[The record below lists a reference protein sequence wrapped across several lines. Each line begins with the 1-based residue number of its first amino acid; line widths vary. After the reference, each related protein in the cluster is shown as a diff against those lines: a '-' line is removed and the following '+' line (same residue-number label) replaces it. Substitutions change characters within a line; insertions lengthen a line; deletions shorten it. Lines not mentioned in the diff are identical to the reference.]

1 MARQWLASL
10 KVQLPRKLEEF
21 AHNDATG
28 GVIMMFCTVLALVL
42 QNGSYSTSYRHWL
55 EMSAGV
61 VFGDFSLI
69 KPLLLWINDG
79 LITIFFFSIGLELK
93 IEFIKGHLS
102 DRRNIILPSLG
113 AFAGIV
119 FPSLFFIAFNYDNA
133 FAMRGWAIPTSTD
146 TAFSLALLLLLGS
159 RVPASLKIFL
169 LSMAIFDDI
178 GAILVIALFYT
189 SELSGPA
196 LILAAFA
203 LMCLLTLNYFG
214 ASRHM
219 FYVFFGVI
227 MWFAILKSGVH
238 ATLAGIIT
246 AFCIPMKNA
255 DDQPMVEPIYHSLKM
270 WVALVVLPI
279 FTIANAGVDLS
290 MIDLNG
296 LFSPVSLGIFTG
308 LFFGKQIGIFLV
320 IWLCIKFRIV
330 KMPVDATYPQIYGVC
345 ILTGIGFSMSM
356 FIDTL
361 AYQGSNVFEYAD
373 SLAILL
379 ASLCSGVCGY
389 CYLRF
394 FACRTKAIEY
404 RPWLPAPQGYRGSMA
419 TANLY
424 TLEAPIQG
432 PASVAPTAALVA
444 EAAARAAA
452 ARQAAE
458 AAEEAANAAQLAAE
472 VAQKVAATEE
482 VDDKTVAEVQLAAA
496 QAAQAAASAAVSTS
510 KLDDSEETA
519 DTAEAAAAALE
530 AAQAVADSAAEAVE
544 EATAAEEAAKA
555 EEEAKAEEAEEAE
568 ATAESAVNE
577 AIDAAQETIGAETDD
592 AAEAGAES
600 VVMALAK
607 VQSAQNKAETQ
618 PESTASNEQ
627 VASAPTPNVSA
638 PSAETAAPGAPATD
652 ESDAA
657 ASQSAALASDSHQ
670 ESAQGE
676 SAQKPEAKQSE
687 SKAQADK
694 KAEAKAQSE
703 EKGESDKDEDEGGVL
718 SSVVETTVKVAK
730 AVTTLVKGE
739 DEDTEP
745 KSKDEGAK
753 KAEAQAESDKSEAD
767 QQAADKKTEQKS
779 DKKTEQKSD
788 KKAEQKDEDE
798 SEDEGGVLSSVVETT
813 VKVAKAVTSLVKP
826 DSEDEAE
833 DSEKDKSEKAEKVKT
848 EKAKSAKDEAAEEPE
863 TEEDT
868 VAEDA
873 EKYLKHIVAKAQAQV
888 LQKPKQVKTDEEL
901 AAIRARAEALAA
913 SMAKPQAT
921 LVEHEDE
928 PKEAEESAESVT
940 GLRVADVAPEA
951 VTAAPTEPAA
961 EGTGLKVSEVLAPQ
975 GTEAAEKAPVSEK
988 AQVTKAPSA
997 TEAASSAQDPEQ
1009 PQVQA
1014 ESKVEPQVQAAPK
1027 DAESK

>member
-61 VFGDFSLI
+61 MFGDFSLI

-320 IWLCIKFRIV
+320 IWLCIKLRVV

-379 ASLCSGVCGY
+379 ASLCSGVFGY
-389 CYLRF
+389 CFLRF

-404 RPWLPAPQGYRGSMA
+404 RPWLPAPHGYRGSMA

-458 AAEEAANAAQLAAE
+458 AAEEAANAAQVAAE

-544 EATAAEEAAKA
+544 EAAKA
-555 EEEAKAEEAEEAE
+555 EEEAIAAEEAAQAEEEAQAEAE
-568 ATAESAVNE
+568 AQDDKSAATSEAAINE
-577 AIDAAQETIGAETDD
+577 AIDAAQETIAAETDD

-600 VVMALAK
+600 VVVAVAKAQAAESQAEAAPAAEEGAKAAEDSGAAETKSAAALAESS
-607 VQSAQNKAETQ
+607 QGKAEQ
-618 PESTASNEQ
+618 K
-627 VASAPTPNVSA
+627 
-638 PSAETAAPGAPATD
+638 D
-652 ESDAA
+652 ESD
-657 ASQSAALASDSHQ
+657 
-670 ESAQGE
+670 
-676 SAQKPEAKQSE
+676 QKV
-687 SKAQADK
+687 QADK
-694 KAEAKAQSE
+694 KAESDKKTESE
-703 EKGESDKDEDEGGVL
+703 DKGESDKAEDEGGVL

-739 DEDTEP
+739 DEETEP

-753 KAEAQAESDKSEAD
+753 KAASAEQAEAEKSEAD
-767 QQAADKKTEQKS
+767 QKADDKKADKTA
-779 DKKTEQKSD
+779 D
-788 KKAEQKDEDE
+788 KKAEQAADKAADKKADDKKAEPKAEDDQE
-798 SEDEGGVLSSVVETT
+798 EEGGVLSSVVETT
-813 VKVAKAVTSLVKP
+813 VKVAKAVTSLVKS

-833 DSEKDKSEKAEKVKT
+833 GSEKDKSENTEKVKTDKAKT
-848 EKAKSAKDEAAEEPE
+848 EKAKSAKDEAADEPE
-863 TEEDT
+863 SEEDT

-888 LQKPKQVKTDEEL
+888 LQTPKQVKTDEEL

-921 LVEHEDE
+921 LVEPEGE
-928 PKEAEESAESVT
+928 PKDTEEGAEPAT
-940 GLRVADVAPEA
+940 GLKVADVAPEA
-951 VTAAPTEPAA
+951 VSAATTAPTAAPAAETSGLKVADVLATEPAQPSETMDQA
-961 EGTGLKVSEVLAPQ
+961 E
-975 GTEAAEKAPVSEK
+975 
-988 AQVTKAPSA
+988 
-997 TEAASSAQDPEQ
+997 
-1009 PQVQA
+1009 A
-1014 ESKVEPQVQAAPK
+1014 ESKAQAAAK
-1027 DAESK
+1027 DPESK

>member
-246 AFCIPMKNA
+246 AFCIPMKDA

-404 RPWLPAPQGYRGSMA
+404 RPWLPAPHGYRGSMA

-600 VVMALAK
+600 VVMAVAK

-638 PSAETAAPGAPATD
+638 PSAETAAPSAPATD

-670 ESAQGE
+670 ESAPGE

-687 SKAQADK
+687 SKAQAD
-694 KAEAKAQSE
+694 
-703 EKGESDKDEDEGGVL
+703 
-718 SSVVETTVKVAK
+718 
-730 AVTTLVKGE
+730 
-739 DEDTEP
+739 
-745 KSKDEGAK
+745 K

-928 PKEAEESAESVT
+928 PKEAEESAEPVT
-940 GLRVADVAPEA
+940 GLRVADVAPKA

-988 AQVTKAPSA
+988 APVTKAPSA
-997 TEAASSAQDPEQ
+997 TEAASSAQDTEQ

>member
-1 MARQWLASL
+1 MAQQWLASL

-61 VFGDFSLI
+61 MFGDFSLI

-255 DDQPMVEPIYHSLKM
+255 DDKPMVEPIYHSLKM

-320 IWLCIKFRIV
+320 IWLCIKLRVV

-379 ASLCSGVCGY
+379 ASLCSGVFGY

-458 AAEEAANAAQLAAE
+458 AAEEAANAAQVAAE

-544 EATAAEEAAKA
+544 EAAKAEEEATAAEEAAKA
-555 EEEAKAEEAEEAE
+555 EEEAQAEAE
-568 ATAESAVNE
+568 AQDDKSAATSEAAVNE
-577 AIDAAQETIGAETDD
+577 AIDAAQETIAAETDD
-592 AAEAGAES
+592 AAEAGAEL
-600 VVMALAK
+600 VVVAVAK
-607 VQSAQNKAETQ
+607 AQAAESQAEAVPAAEEGTKAAEDSGVAETK
-618 PESTASNEQ
+618 
-627 VASAPTPNVSA
+627 SA
-638 PSAETAAPGAPATD
+638 AAPAESSQD
-652 ESDAA
+652 EAEQKDKSD
-657 ASQSAALASDSHQ
+657 L
-670 ESAQGE
+670 
-676 SAQKPEAKQSE
+676 KV
-687 SKAQADK
+687 QADK
-694 KAEAKAQSE
+694 KAESDK
-703 EKGESDKDEDEGGVL
+703 KTESDKKAESEDKGQSDKAEDEGGVL

-739 DEDTEP
+739 DEEAEP

-753 KAEAQAESDKSEAD
+753 KAASAEQAESDKSEAD
-767 QQAADKKTEQKS
+767 QKADEKKADKTA
-779 DKKTEQKSD
+779 D
-788 KKAEQKDEDE
+788 KKAEQAADKAADKKADDKKAESK
-798 SEDEGGVLSSVVETT
+798 SEDDQEEEGGVLSSVVETT
-813 VKVAKAVTSLVKP
+813 VKVAKAVTSLVKS

-833 DSEKDKSEKAEKVKT
+833 GSEKEKSEKTEKVKT
-848 EKAKSAKDEAAEEPE
+848 EKAKSAKDEAADEPD

-888 LQKPKQVKTDEEL
+888 LQTPKQVKTDEEL

-921 LVEHEDE
+921 LVEPEGE
-928 PKEAEESAESVT
+928 PKDTEESAEPAT
-940 GLRVADVAPEA
+940 GLKVADVAPETVSA
-951 VTAAPTEPAA
+951 ATTAPTAAPAAETSGLKVADVLATEPAQP
-961 EGTGLKVSEVLAPQ
+961 SE
-975 GTEAAEKAPVSEK
+975 
-988 AQVTKAPSA
+988 TKDQ
-997 TEAASSAQDPEQ
+997 AASNAEPQAQAAAKDPE
-1009 PQVQA
+1009 
-1014 ESKVEPQVQAAPK
+1014 SK
-1027 DAESK
+1027 

>member
-61 VFGDFSLI
+61 MFGDFSLI

-255 DDQPMVEPIYHSLKM
+255 DDKPMVEPIYHSLKM

-320 IWLCIKFRIV
+320 IWLCIKLRVV

-379 ASLCSGVCGY
+379 ASLCSGVFGY

-404 RPWLPAPQGYRGSMA
+404 RPWLPAPHGYRGSMA

-458 AAEEAANAAQLAAE
+458 AAEEAANAAQVAAE

-544 EATAAEEAAKA
+544 EAAKAEEEATAAEEAAQA
-555 EEEAKAEEAEEAE
+555 EEEAQDDKSTATSEA
-568 ATAESAVNE
+568 AVNE
-577 AIDAAQETIGAETDD
+577 AIDAAQETIAAETDD
-592 AAEAGAES
+592 AAEAGAEL
-600 VVMALAK
+600 VVVAVAK
-607 VQSAQNKAETQ
+607 AQAAESQ
-618 PESTASNEQ
+618 
-627 VASAPTPNVSA
+627 
-638 PSAETAAPGAPATD
+638 AEAAPVAEEGTKAAEDSGAVETKSAAAPA
-652 ESDAA
+652 ES
-657 ASQSAALASDSHQ
+657 S
-670 ESAQGE
+670 QGE
-676 SAQKPEAKQSE
+676 AEQKDKSDQ
-687 SKAQADK
+687 KAQADK
-694 KAEAKAQSE
+694 KAESADKAESE
-703 EKGESDKDEDEGGVL
+703 DKGQSDKAEDEGGVL

-739 DEDTEP
+739 DEEAEP

-753 KAEAQAESDKSEAD
+753 KAASAEQAEADKSEAD
-767 QQAADKKTEQKS
+767 QKADEKKADKAA
-779 DKKTEQKSD
+779 D
-788 KKAEQKDEDE
+788 KKAEQPADKAADKKAETKAEDDQE
-798 SEDEGGVLSSVVETT
+798 EEGGVLSSVVETT
-813 VKVAKAVTSLVKP
+813 VKVAKAVTSLVKS

-833 DSEKDKSEKAEKVKT
+833 GSEKEKSEKTEKVKTEKAKT
-848 EKAKSAKDEAAEEPE
+848 EKAKSAKDEAADEPE
-863 TEEDT
+863 SEEDT

-888 LQKPKQVKTDEEL
+888 LQTPKQVKTDEEL

-921 LVEHEDE
+921 LVEPEGE
-928 PKEAEESAESVT
+928 PKDSEEGAEPAT
-940 GLRVADVAPEA
+940 GLKVADVAPEA
-951 VTAAPTEPAA
+951 VSAATTAPTAAPAAETSGLKVADVLATEPAQP
-961 EGTGLKVSEVLAPQ
+961 SE
-975 GTEAAEKAPVSEK
+975 
-988 AQVTKAPSA
+988 TKDQ
-997 TEAASSAQDPEQ
+997 AASNAEPQAQAAAKDPE
-1009 PQVQA
+1009 
-1014 ESKVEPQVQAAPK
+1014 SK
-1027 DAESK
+1027 

>member
-61 VFGDFSLI
+61 MFGDFSLI

-255 DDQPMVEPIYHSLKM
+255 DDKPMVEPIYHSLKM

-320 IWLCIKFRIV
+320 IWLCIKLRVV

-379 ASLCSGVCGY
+379 ASLCSGVFGY

-404 RPWLPAPQGYRGSMA
+404 RPWLPAPHGYRGSMA

-458 AAEEAANAAQLAAE
+458 AAEEAANAAQVAAE

-519 DTAEAAAAALE
+519 DTAEVAAAALE

-544 EATAAEEAAKA
+544 EAAKA
-555 EEEAKAEEAEEAE
+555 EEEAAAAEEAAQAEEEAQDEAE
-568 ATAESAVNE
+568 AQDDKSAATSEAAVNE
-577 AIDAAQETIGAETDD
+577 AIDAAQETIAAETDD
-592 AAEAGAES
+592 AAEAGAEL
-600 VVMALAK
+600 VVVAVAK
-607 VQSAQNKAETQ
+607 AQAAESQAEAVPAAEEGTKAAEESGAAETK
-618 PESTASNEQ
+618 
-627 VASAPTPNVSA
+627 SA
-638 PSAETAAPGAPATD
+638 AAPA
-652 ESDAA
+652 ES
-657 ASQSAALASDSHQ
+657 S
-670 ESAQGE
+670 QGE
-676 SAQKPEAKQSE
+676 IEKKDKSDLKV
-687 SKAQADK
+687 QADK
-694 KAEAKAQSE
+694 KAESDK
-703 EKGESDKDEDEGGVL
+703 KTESDKKAESEDKGQSDKAEDEGGVL

-739 DEDTEP
+739 DEEAEP

-753 KAEAQAESDKSEAD
+753 KAASAEQAESDKSEAD
-767 QQAADKKTEQKS
+767 QKADEKKADKTA
-779 DKKTEQKSD
+779 D
-788 KKAEQKDEDE
+788 KKAEQAADKAADKKADDKKAEPKAEDDQE
-798 SEDEGGVLSSVVETT
+798 EEGGVLSSVVETT
-813 VKVAKAVTSLVKP
+813 VKVAKAVTSLVKS

-833 DSEKDKSEKAEKVKT
+833 GSEKEKSEKTEKVKTEKAKT
-848 EKAKSAKDEAAEEPE
+848 EKAKSAKDEAADEPE
-863 TEEDT
+863 SEEDT

-888 LQKPKQVKTDEEL
+888 LQTPKQVKTDEEL

-921 LVEHEDE
+921 LVEPEGE
-928 PKEAEESAESVT
+928 PKDSEEGAEPAT
-940 GLRVADVAPEA
+940 GLKVADVAPEA
-951 VTAAPTEPAA
+951 VSAATTAPTAAPAAETSGLKVADVLATEPAQP
-961 EGTGLKVSEVLAPQ
+961 SE
-975 GTEAAEKAPVSEK
+975 
-988 AQVTKAPSA
+988 TKDQ
-997 TEAASSAQDPEQ
+997 AASNAEPQAQAAAKDPE
-1009 PQVQA
+1009 
-1014 ESKVEPQVQAAPK
+1014 SK
-1027 DAESK
+1027 

>member
-61 VFGDFSLI
+61 MFGDFSLI

-320 IWLCIKFRIV
+320 IWLCIKLRVV

-379 ASLCSGVCGY
+379 ASLCSGVFGY
-389 CYLRF
+389 CFLRF

-404 RPWLPAPQGYRGSMA
+404 RPWLPAPHGYRGSMA

-458 AAEEAANAAQLAAE
+458 AAEEAANAAQVAAE

-544 EATAAEEAAKA
+544 EAAKA
-555 EEEAKAEEAEEAE
+555 EEEAQAEAE
-568 ATAESAVNE
+568 AQDDKSAATSEAAINE
-577 AIDAAQETIGAETDD
+577 AIDAAQETIAAETDD

-600 VVMALAK
+600 VVVAVAKAQAAESQAEAAPAAEEGAKAAEDSGAAETKSAAALAESS
-607 VQSAQNKAETQ
+607 QGKAEQ
-618 PESTASNEQ
+618 K
-627 VASAPTPNVSA
+627 
-638 PSAETAAPGAPATD
+638 D
-652 ESDAA
+652 ESD
-657 ASQSAALASDSHQ
+657 
-670 ESAQGE
+670 
-676 SAQKPEAKQSE
+676 QKV
-687 SKAQADK
+687 QADK
-694 KAEAKAQSE
+694 KAESDKKTESE
-703 EKGESDKDEDEGGVL
+703 DKGESDKAEDEGGVL

-739 DEDTEP
+739 DEETEP

-753 KAEAQAESDKSEAD
+753 KAASAEQAEAEKSEAD
-767 QQAADKKTEQKS
+767 QKAD
-779 DKKTEQKSD
+779 D
-788 KKAEQKDEDE
+788 KKAEPKAEDDQE
-798 SEDEGGVLSSVVETT
+798 EEGGVLSSVVETT
-813 VKVAKAVTSLVKP
+813 VKVAKAVTSLVKS

-833 DSEKDKSEKAEKVKT
+833 GSEKDKSENTEKVKTDKAKT
-848 EKAKSAKDEAAEEPE
+848 EKAKSAKDEAADEPE
-863 TEEDT
+863 SEEDT

-888 LQKPKQVKTDEEL
+888 LQTPKQVKTDEEL

-921 LVEHEDE
+921 LVEPEGE
-928 PKEAEESAESVT
+928 PKDTEEGAEPAT
-940 GLRVADVAPEA
+940 GLKVADVAPEA
-951 VTAAPTEPAA
+951 VSAATTAPTAAPAAETSGLKVADVLATEPAQPSETRDQA
-961 EGTGLKVSEVLAPQ
+961 E
-975 GTEAAEKAPVSEK
+975 
-988 AQVTKAPSA
+988 
-997 TEAASSAQDPEQ
+997 
-1009 PQVQA
+1009 A
-1014 ESKVEPQVQAAPK
+1014 ESKVQAAAK
-1027 DAESK
+1027 DPESK

>member
-61 VFGDFSLI
+61 MFGDFSLI

-320 IWLCIKFRIV
+320 IWLCIKLRVV

-379 ASLCSGVCGY
+379 ASLCSGVFGY
-389 CYLRF
+389 CFLRF

-404 RPWLPAPQGYRGSMA
+404 RPWLPAPHGYRGSMA

-458 AAEEAANAAQLAAE
+458 AAEEAANAAQVAAE

-544 EATAAEEAAKA
+544 EAAKA
-555 EEEAKAEEAEEAE
+555 EEEAIAAEEAAQAEEEAQAEAE
-568 ATAESAVNE
+568 AQDDKSAATSEAAINE
-577 AIDAAQETIGAETDD
+577 AIDAAQETIAAETDD

-600 VVMALAK
+600 VVVAVAKAQAAESQAEAAPAAEEGAKAAEDSGAAETKSAAALAESS
-607 VQSAQNKAETQ
+607 QGKAEQ
-618 PESTASNEQ
+618 K
-627 VASAPTPNVSA
+627 
-638 PSAETAAPGAPATD
+638 D
-652 ESDAA
+652 ESD
-657 ASQSAALASDSHQ
+657 
-670 ESAQGE
+670 
-676 SAQKPEAKQSE
+676 QKV
-687 SKAQADK
+687 QADK
-694 KAEAKAQSE
+694 KAESDKKTESE
-703 EKGESDKDEDEGGVL
+703 DKGESDKAEDEGGVL

-739 DEDTEP
+739 DEETEP

-753 KAEAQAESDKSEAD
+753 KAASAEQAEAEKSEAD
-767 QQAADKKTEQKS
+767 QKADDKKADKTA
-779 DKKTEQKSD
+779 D
-788 KKAEQKDEDE
+788 KKAEQAADKAADKKADDKKAEPKAEDDQE
-798 SEDEGGVLSSVVETT
+798 EEGGVLSSVVETT
-813 VKVAKAVTSLVKP
+813 VKVAKAVTSLVKS

-833 DSEKDKSEKAEKVKT
+833 GSEKEKSEKT
-848 EKAKSAKDEAAEEPE
+848 EKAKSAKDEAADEPE
-863 TEEDT
+863 SEEDT

-888 LQKPKQVKTDEEL
+888 LQTPKQVKTDEEL

-921 LVEHEDE
+921 LVEPEGE
-928 PKEAEESAESVT
+928 PKDTEEGAEPAT
-940 GLRVADVAPEA
+940 GLKVADVAPEA
-951 VTAAPTEPAA
+951 VSAATTAPTAAPAAETNGLKVADVLATEPAQPSETRDQA
-961 EGTGLKVSEVLAPQ
+961 E
-975 GTEAAEKAPVSEK
+975 
-988 AQVTKAPSA
+988 
-997 TEAASSAQDPEQ
+997 
-1009 PQVQA
+1009 A
-1014 ESKVEPQVQAAPK
+1014 ESKVQAAAK
-1027 DAESK
+1027 DPESK

>member
-61 VFGDFSLI
+61 MFGDFSLI

-320 IWLCIKFRIV
+320 IWLCIKLRVV

-379 ASLCSGVCGY
+379 ASLCSGVFGY
-389 CYLRF
+389 CFLRF

-404 RPWLPAPQGYRGSMA
+404 RPWLPAPHGYRGSMA

-458 AAEEAANAAQLAAE
+458 AAEEAANAAQVAAE

-544 EATAAEEAAKA
+544 EAAKA
-555 EEEAKAEEAEEAE
+555 EEEAIAAEEAAQAEEEAQAEAE
-568 ATAESAVNE
+568 AQDDKSAATSEAAINE
-577 AIDAAQETIGAETDD
+577 AIDAAQETIAAETDD

-600 VVMALAK
+600 VVVAVAKAQAAESQAEAAPAAEEGAKAAEDSGAAETKSAAALAESS
-607 VQSAQNKAETQ
+607 QGKAEQ
-618 PESTASNEQ
+618 K
-627 VASAPTPNVSA
+627 
-638 PSAETAAPGAPATD
+638 D
-652 ESDAA
+652 ESD
-657 ASQSAALASDSHQ
+657 
-670 ESAQGE
+670 
-676 SAQKPEAKQSE
+676 QKV
-687 SKAQADK
+687 QADK
-694 KAEAKAQSE
+694 KAESDKKTESE
-703 EKGESDKDEDEGGVL
+703 DKGESDKAEDEGGVL

-739 DEDTEP
+739 DEETEP

-753 KAEAQAESDKSEAD
+753 KAASAEQAEAEKSEAD
-767 QQAADKKTEQKS
+767 QKADDKKADKTA
-779 DKKTEQKSD
+779 D
-788 KKAEQKDEDE
+788 KKAEQAADKAADKKADDKKAEPKAEDDQE
-798 SEDEGGVLSSVVETT
+798 EEGGVLSSVVETT
-813 VKVAKAVTSLVKP
+813 VKVAKAVTSLVKS

-833 DSEKDKSEKAEKVKT
+833 GSEKDKSENTEKVKTDKAKT
-848 EKAKSAKDEAAEEPE
+848 EKAKSAKDEAADEPE
-863 TEEDT
+863 SEEDT

-888 LQKPKQVKTDEEL
+888 LQTPKQVKTDEEL

-921 LVEHEDE
+921 LVEPEGE
-928 PKEAEESAESVT
+928 PKDTEEGAEPAT
-940 GLRVADVAPEA
+940 GLKVADVAPEA
-951 VTAAPTEPAA
+951 VSAATTAPTAAPAAETSGLKVADVLATEPAQPSETRDQA
-961 EGTGLKVSEVLAPQ
+961 E
-975 GTEAAEKAPVSEK
+975 
-988 AQVTKAPSA
+988 
-997 TEAASSAQDPEQ
+997 
-1009 PQVQA
+1009 A
-1014 ESKVEPQVQAAPK
+1014 ESKVQAAAK
-1027 DAESK
+1027 DPESK

>member
-61 VFGDFSLI
+61 MFGDFSLI

-320 IWLCIKFRIV
+320 IWLCIKLRVV

-379 ASLCSGVCGY
+379 ASLCSGVFGY

-404 RPWLPAPQGYRGSMA
+404 RPWLPAPHGYHGSMA

-458 AAEEAANAAQLAAE
+458 AAEEAANAAQVAAE

-544 EATAAEEAAKA
+544 EAAKA
-555 EEEAKAEEAEEAE
+555 EEEAQAEAE
-568 ATAESAVNE
+568 AQDDKSAATSEAAVNE
-577 AIDAAQETIGAETDD
+577 AIDAAQETIAAETDD
-592 AAEAGAES
+592 AAEAGAEL
-600 VVMALAK
+600 VVVAVAK
-607 VQSAQNKAETQ
+607 AQAAESQAEAVPAAEEGTKAAEESGAAETK
-618 PESTASNEQ
+618 
-627 VASAPTPNVSA
+627 SA
-638 PSAETAAPGAPATD
+638 AAPA
-652 ESDAA
+652 ES
-657 ASQSAALASDSHQ
+657 S
-670 ESAQGE
+670 QGE
-676 SAQKPEAKQSE
+676 IEQKDKSDL
-687 SKAQADK
+687 KVQADK
-694 KAEAKAQSE
+694 KAESDK
-703 EKGESDKDEDEGGVL
+703 KTESDKKAESADKAESDKAEDEGGVL

-739 DEDTEP
+739 DEEAEP

-753 KAEAQAESDKSEAD
+753 KAASAEQAEADKSEAD
-767 QQAADKKTEQKS
+767 QKADEKKADKAA
-779 DKKTEQKSD
+779 D
-788 KKAEQKDEDE
+788 KKAEQPADKAADKKAEPKAEDDQE
-798 SEDEGGVLSSVVETT
+798 EEGGVLSSVVETT
-813 VKVAKAVTSLVKP
+813 VKVAKAVTSLVKS

-833 DSEKDKSEKAEKVKT
+833 GSEKEKSEKTEKVKTEKAKT
-848 EKAKSAKDEAAEEPE
+848 EKAKSAKDEAADEPD

-868 VAEDA
+868 EAEDA
-873 EKYLKHIVAKAQAQV
+873 DKYLKHIVAKAQAQV
-888 LQKPKQVKTDEEL
+888 LQTPKQVKTDEEL

-921 LVEHEDE
+921 LVEPEGE
-928 PKEAEESAESVT
+928 PKDTEEGAEPAT
-940 GLRVADVAPEA
+940 GLKVADVAPEA
-951 VTAAPTEPAA
+951 VSAATTAPTAAPAAETSGLKVADVLATEPAQPFKTMDQA
-961 EGTGLKVSEVLAPQ
+961 E
-975 GTEAAEKAPVSEK
+975 
-988 AQVTKAPSA
+988 
-997 TEAASSAQDPEQ
+997 
-1009 PQVQA
+1009 A
-1014 ESKVEPQVQAAPK
+1014 ESKVQAAAK
-1027 DAESK
+1027 DPESK

>member
-61 VFGDFSLI
+61 MFGDFSLI

-320 IWLCIKFRIV
+320 IWLCIKLRVV

-379 ASLCSGVCGY
+379 ASLCSGVFGY
-389 CYLRF
+389 CFLRF

-404 RPWLPAPQGYRGSMA
+404 RPWLPAPHGYRGSMA

-458 AAEEAANAAQLAAE
+458 AAEEAANAAQVAAE

-544 EATAAEEAAKA
+544 EAAKA
-555 EEEAKAEEAEEAE
+555 EEEAIAAEEAAQAEEEAQAEAE
-568 ATAESAVNE
+568 AQDDKSAATSEAAINE
-577 AIDAAQETIGAETDD
+577 AIDAAQETIAAETDD

-600 VVMALAK
+600 VVVAVAKAQAAESQAEAAPAAEEGAKAAEDSGAAETKSAAALAESS
-607 VQSAQNKAETQ
+607 QGKAEQ
-618 PESTASNEQ
+618 K
-627 VASAPTPNVSA
+627 
-638 PSAETAAPGAPATD
+638 D
-652 ESDAA
+652 ESD
-657 ASQSAALASDSHQ
+657 
-670 ESAQGE
+670 
-676 SAQKPEAKQSE
+676 QKV
-687 SKAQADK
+687 QADK
-694 KAEAKAQSE
+694 KAESDKKTESE
-703 EKGESDKDEDEGGVL
+703 DKGESDKAEDEGGVL

-739 DEDTEP
+739 DEETEP

-753 KAEAQAESDKSEAD
+753 KAASAEQAEAEKSEAD
-767 QQAADKKTEQKS
+767 QKADDKKADKTA
-779 DKKTEQKSD
+779 D
-788 KKAEQKDEDE
+788 KKAEQAADKAADKKADDKKAEPKAEDDQE
-798 SEDEGGVLSSVVETT
+798 EEGGVLSSVVETT
-813 VKVAKAVTSLVKP
+813 VKVAKAVTSLVKS

-833 DSEKDKSEKAEKVKT
+833 GSEKEKSEKTEKVKTDKAKT
-848 EKAKSAKDEAAEEPE
+848 EKAKSAKDEAADEPE
-863 TEEDT
+863 SEEDT

-888 LQKPKQVKTDEEL
+888 LQTPKQVKTDEEL

-921 LVEHEDE
+921 LVEPEGE
-928 PKEAEESAESVT
+928 PKDTEEGAEPAT
-940 GLRVADVAPEA
+940 GLKVADVAPEA
-951 VTAAPTEPAA
+951 VSAATTAPTAAPAAETSGLKVADVLATEPAQPSETRDQA
-961 EGTGLKVSEVLAPQ
+961 E
-975 GTEAAEKAPVSEK
+975 
-988 AQVTKAPSA
+988 
-997 TEAASSAQDPEQ
+997 
-1009 PQVQA
+1009 A
-1014 ESKVEPQVQAAPK
+1014 ESKVQAAAK
-1027 DAESK
+1027 DPESK

>member
-61 VFGDFSLI
+61 MFGDFSLI

-255 DDQPMVEPIYHSLKM
+255 DDKPMVEPIYHSLKM

-320 IWLCIKFRIV
+320 IWLCIKLRVV

-379 ASLCSGVCGY
+379 ASLCSGVFGY

-404 RPWLPAPQGYRGSMA
+404 RPWLPAPHGYHGSMA

-458 AAEEAANAAQLAAE
+458 AAEEAANAAQVAAE

-544 EATAAEEAAKA
+544 EAAKAEEEATAAEEAAKA
-555 EEEAKAEEAEEAE
+555 EEEAQDDKSTATSEAAI
-568 ATAESAVNE
+568 NE
-577 AIDAAQETIGAETDD
+577 AIDAAQETIAAETDD

-600 VVMALAK
+600 VVVAVAK
-607 VQSAQNKAETQ
+607 AQAAESQAEAVPAAEEGTKAAEESGAAETK
-618 PESTASNEQ
+618 
-627 VASAPTPNVSA
+627 SA
-638 PSAETAAPGAPATD
+638 AAPA
-652 ESDAA
+652 ES
-657 ASQSAALASDSHQ
+657 S
-670 ESAQGE
+670 QGE
-676 SAQKPEAKQSE
+676 IEQKDKSDL
-687 SKAQADK
+687 KVQADK
-694 KAEAKAQSE
+694 KAESDK
-703 EKGESDKDEDEGGVL
+703 KTESDKKAESADKAESEDKGQSDKAEDEGGVL

-739 DEDTEP
+739 DEEAEP

-753 KAEAQAESDKSEAD
+753 KAASAEQAEADKSEAD
-767 QQAADKKTEQKS
+767 QKADEKKADKAA
-779 DKKTEQKSD
+779 D
-788 KKAEQKDEDE
+788 KKAEQPADKAADKKAEPKAEDDQE
-798 SEDEGGVLSSVVETT
+798 EEGGVLSSVVETT
-813 VKVAKAVTSLVKP
+813 VKVAKAVTSLVKS

-833 DSEKDKSEKAEKVKT
+833 GSEKEKSEKTEKVKTEKAKT
-848 EKAKSAKDEAAEEPE
+848 EKAKSAKDEAADEPD

-888 LQKPKQVKTDEEL
+888 LQTPKQVKTDEEL

-921 LVEHEDE
+921 LVEPEGE
-928 PKEAEESAESVT
+928 PKDTEEGAEPAT
-940 GLRVADVAPEA
+940 GLKVADVAPEA
-951 VTAAPTEPAA
+951 VSAATTAPTAAPAAETSGLKVADVLATEPAQP
-961 EGTGLKVSEVLAPQ
+961 SE
-975 GTEAAEKAPVSEK
+975 TM
-988 AQVTKAPSA
+988 
-997 TEAASSAQDPEQ
+997 D
-1009 PQVQA
+1009 QA
-1014 ESKVEPQVQAAPK
+1014 EAEAKVQAAAK
-1027 DAESK
+1027 DPESK

>member
-61 VFGDFSLI
+61 MFGDFSLI

-255 DDQPMVEPIYHSLKM
+255 DDKPMVEPIYHSLKM

-320 IWLCIKFRIV
+320 IWLCIKLRVV

-379 ASLCSGVCGY
+379 ASLCSGVFGY

-404 RPWLPAPQGYRGSMA
+404 RPWLPAPHGYHGSMA

-458 AAEEAANAAQLAAE
+458 AAEEAANAAQVAAE

-510 KLDDSEETA
+510 KLDASEETA

-544 EATAAEEAAKA
+544 EAAKAEEEATAAEEAAKA
-555 EEEAKAEEAEEAE
+555 EEEAQAKEEAQDDKSI
-568 ATAESAVNE
+568 ATAEAAVNE
-577 AIDAAQETIGAETDD
+577 AIDAAQETIAAETDD

-600 VVMALAK
+600 VVIAVAK
-607 VQSAQNKAETQ
+607 AQAAESQ
-618 PESTASNEQ
+618 
-627 VASAPTPNVSA
+627 
-638 PSAETAAPGAPATD
+638 AETAPAAEEGTKAAEESGATETKSAAAPA
-652 ESDAA
+652 ES
-657 ASQSAALASDSHQ
+657 S
-670 ESAQGE
+670 QGE
-676 SAQKPEAKQSE
+676 AEQKDKSDL
-687 SKAQADK
+687 KVQADK
-694 KAEAKAQSE
+694 KAESDKKTESDKKAESADKAESE
-703 EKGESDKDEDEGGVL
+703 DKGESDKAEDEGGVL

-739 DEDTEP
+739 DEEAEP

-753 KAEAQAESDKSEAD
+753 KAASAEQAEADKSEAD
-767 QQAADKKTEQKS
+767 QKADEKKADKAA
-779 DKKTEQKSD
+779 D
-788 KKAEQKDEDE
+788 KKAEQPADKAADKKAEPKAEDDQE
-798 SEDEGGVLSSVVETT
+798 EEGGVLSSVVETT
-813 VKVAKAVTSLVKP
+813 VKVAKAVTSLVKS

-833 DSEKDKSEKAEKVKT
+833 GSEKEKSEKTEKVKTEKAKT
-848 EKAKSAKDEAAEEPE
+848 EKAKSAKDEAADEPD

-888 LQKPKQVKTDEEL
+888 LQTPKQVKTDEEL

-921 LVEHEDE
+921 LVEPEGE
-928 PKEAEESAESVT
+928 PKDTEEGAEPAT
-940 GLRVADVAPEA
+940 GLKVADVAPEA
-951 VTAAPTEPAA
+951 VSAATTAPTAAPAAETSGLKVADVLATEPAQPA
-961 EGTGLKVSEVLAPQ
+961 ETM
-975 GTEAAEKAPVSEK
+975 
-988 AQVTKAPSA
+988 
-997 TEAASSAQDPEQ
+997 D
-1009 PQVQA
+1009 QA
-1014 ESKVEPQVQAAPK
+1014 EAEAKVQAAAK
-1027 DAESK
+1027 DPESK

>member
-61 VFGDFSLI
+61 MFGDFSLI

-320 IWLCIKFRIV
+320 IWLCIKLRVV

-379 ASLCSGVCGY
+379 ASLCSGVFGY

-404 RPWLPAPQGYRGSMA
+404 RPWLPAPHGYHGSMA

-458 AAEEAANAAQLAAE
+458 AAEEAANAAQVAAE

-544 EATAAEEAAKA
+544 EAAKAEEEATAAEEAAKA
-555 EEEAKAEEAEEAE
+555 EEEAQAEAE
-568 ATAESAVNE
+568 AQDDKSAATSEAAVNE
-577 AIDAAQETIGAETDD
+577 AIDAAQETIAAETDD
-592 AAEAGAES
+592 AAEAGAEL
-600 VVMALAK
+600 VVVAVAK
-607 VQSAQNKAETQ
+607 AQAAESQAEAVPAAEEGTKAAEESGAAETK
-618 PESTASNEQ
+618 
-627 VASAPTPNVSA
+627 SA
-638 PSAETAAPGAPATD
+638 AAPA
-652 ESDAA
+652 ES
-657 ASQSAALASDSHQ
+657 S
-670 ESAQGE
+670 QGE
-676 SAQKPEAKQSE
+676 IEQKDKSDL
-687 SKAQADK
+687 KVQADK
-694 KAEAKAQSE
+694 KAESDKKTESDKKAESADKAESE
-703 EKGESDKDEDEGGVL
+703 DKGESDKAEDEGGVL

-739 DEDTEP
+739 DEEAEP

-753 KAEAQAESDKSEAD
+753 KAASAEQAEADKSEAD
-767 QQAADKKTEQKS
+767 QKADEKKADKAA
-779 DKKTEQKSD
+779 D
-788 KKAEQKDEDE
+788 KKAEQPADKAADKKAEPKAEDDQE
-798 SEDEGGVLSSVVETT
+798 EEAGVLSSVVETT
-813 VKVAKAVTSLVKP
+813 VKVAKAVTSLVKS

-833 DSEKDKSEKAEKVKT
+833 GSEKEKSEKT
-848 EKAKSAKDEAAEEPE
+848 EKAKSAKDEAADEPE
-863 TEEDT
+863 SEEDT

-888 LQKPKQVKTDEEL
+888 LQTPKQVKTDEEL

-921 LVEHEDE
+921 LVEPDGE
-928 PKEAEESAESVT
+928 PKDTEEGAEPAT
-940 GLRVADVAPEA
+940 GLKVADVAPEA
-951 VTAAPTEPAA
+951 VSAATTAPTAAPAAETSGLKVADVLATEPAQPSETMDQA
-961 EGTGLKVSEVLAPQ
+961 E
-975 GTEAAEKAPVSEK
+975 
-988 AQVTKAPSA
+988 
-997 TEAASSAQDPEQ
+997 
-1009 PQVQA
+1009 A
-1014 ESKVEPQVQAAPK
+1014 ESKAQAAAK
-1027 DAESK
+1027 DPESK

>member
-61 VFGDFSLI
+61 MFGDFSLI

-255 DDQPMVEPIYHSLKM
+255 DDKPMVEPIYHSLKM

-320 IWLCIKFRIV
+320 IWLCIKLRVV

-379 ASLCSGVCGY
+379 ASLCSGVFGY

-404 RPWLPAPQGYRGSMA
+404 RPWLPAPHGYRGSMA

-458 AAEEAANAAQLAAE
+458 AAEEAANAAQVAAE

-519 DTAEAAAAALE
+519 DTAEVAAAALE

-544 EATAAEEAAKA
+544 EAAKA
-555 EEEAKAEEAEEAE
+555 EEEAAAAEEAAQAEEEAQDEAE
-568 ATAESAVNE
+568 AQDDKSAATSEAAVNE
-577 AIDAAQETIGAETDD
+577 AIDAAQETIAAETDD
-592 AAEAGAES
+592 AAEAGAEL
-600 VVMALAK
+600 VVVAVAK
-607 VQSAQNKAETQ
+607 AQAAESQAEAVPAAEEGTKAAEESGAAETK
-618 PESTASNEQ
+618 
-627 VASAPTPNVSA
+627 SA
-638 PSAETAAPGAPATD
+638 AAPA
-652 ESDAA
+652 ES
-657 ASQSAALASDSHQ
+657 S
-670 ESAQGE
+670 QGE
-676 SAQKPEAKQSE
+676 AEQKDKSDQ
-687 SKAQADK
+687 KAQADK
-694 KAEAKAQSE
+694 KAESNK
-703 EKGESDKDEDEGGVL
+703 KTESDKKAESEDKGQSDKAEDEGGVL

-739 DEDTEP
+739 DEEAEP

-753 KAEAQAESDKSEAD
+753 KAASAEQAESDKSEAD
-767 QQAADKKTEQKS
+767 QKADEKKADKTA
-779 DKKTEQKSD
+779 D
-788 KKAEQKDEDE
+788 KKAEQAADKAADKKADDKKAEPKAEDDQE
-798 SEDEGGVLSSVVETT
+798 EEGGVLSSVVETT
-813 VKVAKAVTSLVKP
+813 VKVAKAVTSLVKS

-833 DSEKDKSEKAEKVKT
+833 GSEKEKSEKTEKVKTEKAKT
-848 EKAKSAKDEAAEEPE
+848 EKAKSAKDEAADEPE
-863 TEEDT
+863 SEEDT

-888 LQKPKQVKTDEEL
+888 LQTPKQVKTDEEL

-921 LVEHEDE
+921 LVEPEGE
-928 PKEAEESAESVT
+928 PKDSEEGAEPAT
-940 GLRVADVAPEA
+940 GLKVADVAPEA
-951 VTAAPTEPAA
+951 VSAATTAPTAAPAAETSGLKVADVLATEPAQP
-961 EGTGLKVSEVLAPQ
+961 SE
-975 GTEAAEKAPVSEK
+975 
-988 AQVTKAPSA
+988 TKDQ
-997 TEAASSAQDPEQ
+997 AASNAEPQAQAAAKDPE
-1009 PQVQA
+1009 
-1014 ESKVEPQVQAAPK
+1014 SK
-1027 DAESK
+1027 